1 MRKSLGDTLK
11 NAFEEISIKNVLIDW
26 FRSFKWR
33 NGVQNHNLRK
43 KTGQDKPFKKIWL
56 LVKDQNNKF
65 KSTIRSKSTISTVNN
80 LHDLSQVTDQAI
92 KALLSYDDVSMMWT
106 KANVAILACLMTWQ
120 DDIIKWH

>member
-11 NAFEEISIKNVLIDW
+11 NAFEETSIKNVLIDW

-43 KTGQDKPFKKIWL
+43 NTGQDKPFKKIWL
-56 LVKDQNNKF
+56 LVKDQYNKF